1 MASLPEHGA
10 ACILQAALL
19 VPTLPQLGWEAH
31 RPERTG
37 PGEPRKRSAAFEK
50 CGGAKSLQGE
60 GGPPGPLGGLWKK
73 QASGLQKLFAASG
86 DAAVRASDRAAE
98 RRGAGRLR
106 YMVAPQQHVP
116 SPGSVGSY
124 LFE

>member
-19 VPTLPQLGWEAH
+19 VPTLPPLGWEAH

-50 CGGAKSLQGE
+50 FRGAKSLQGV
-60 GGPPGPLGGLWKK
+60 GGPPGPLGGLWKAGFGAPK
-73 QASGLQKLFAASG
+73 
-86 DAAVRASDRAAE
+86 AVRCLGG
-98 RRGAGRLR
+98 RRGQG
-106 YMVAPQQHVP
+106 
-116 SPGSVGSY
+116 
-124 LFE
+124 E